1 MTTAP
6 ERDGGAMSSERGRI
20 FDSGWSLIASLG
32 IGVRE
37 WRAEHESAEVAPV
50 VFTAP
55 YGSSRQE
62 VLAALAREAR
72 KQDARAYRPL
82 LRATWAEETGDGRR
96 GDDVRQMRE
105 W

>member
-1 MTTAP
+1 MGMMTV
-6 ERDGGAMSSERGRI
+6 DAMSTRGRI
-20 FDSGWSLIASLG
+20 FDSGWSLAL
-32 IGVRE
+32 IGPCVNGRQ
-37 WRAEHESAEVAPV
+37 WKAEHESGEVDAISFDAP
-50 VFTAP
+50 TE
-55 YGSSRQE
+55 SSRQE

>member
-1 MTTAP
+1 MST
-6 ERDGGAMSSERGRI
+6 GAKI
-20 FDSGWSLIASLG
+20 YDSGWCLVASLG
-32 IGVRE
+32 MGERA
-37 WRAEHESAEVAPV
+37 WRAVHESDAVPPV

-62 VLAALAREAR
+62 VLAAMAREAR
-72 KQDARAYRPL
+72 KQDARTYRPL

-96 GDDVRQMRE
+96 GDDVRQVRE